1 MTVSDHDPAHLEA
14 WRADVRSW
22 LASVASPKDEEVL
35 VWGEGDPRLQIF
47 LSMSHDEEVAYLDRV
62 RTYRRARFDAG
73 YGAIALP
80 EEFGG
85 AGLPS
90 EYSVAFADE
99 EREFDVPPSS
109 EIISVTTGLV
119 GAAVS
124 VFGTPEQRERFA
136 RAFLRTDLL
145 CCQLFSEPGAG
156 SDLAGLSTKAV
167 RDGDDWVIT
176 GQKIWSSNAQFSEYG
191 FLLART
197 NPDVVKQAGITA
209 FLVPMD
215 LPGVEIRPIRQMS
228 GPATFNEVFFDGA
241 RIPDAMRIGDVDAG
255 WKVAQATLG
264 FERSSSGSGH
274 RRKGGT
280 AADLVALAQHLGLSD
295 DPVTR
300 QELADVYIRT
310 KLHAAMVAKVARATA
325 SGDKPGPAGS
335 LGKLLASDN
344 LVRIGNAAAHLLGSA
359 MVADTGEWGEFAW
372 SEHVLGAPGYRL
384 AGGTDEIQRN
394 IISERVLGLPAEHR
408 ADKLPFSQL
417 AKS

>member
-1 MTVSDHDPAHLEA
+1 MADHDPAHLEA
-14 WRADVRSW
+14 WRAEVRAW
-22 LASVASPKDEEVL
+22 LATVAPPKDEEVF
-35 VWGEGDPRLQIF
+35 VWGEGDPRLHIF
-47 LSMSHDEEVAYLDRV
+47 LSMSHDEEKAFLDRV
-62 RTYRRARFDAG
+62 REYRKQRYDAG

-80 EEFGG
+80 EEYGG

-90 EYSVAFADE
+90 VYAVAFADE
-99 EREFDVPPSS
+99 EREFAVPPSS

-124 VFGTPEQRERFA
+124 VFGTPEQREEFA

-167 RDGDDWVIT
+167 RDGDDWLIT

-215 LPGVEIRPIRQMS
+215 APGVEIRPIRQMS
-228 GPATFNEVFFDGA
+228 GPASFNEVWFDSV
-241 RIPDAMRIGDVDAG
+241 RIPDALRIGDVDAG

-280 AADLVALAQHLGLSD
+280 ADDLVALAQHLGLSA

-310 KLHAAMVAKVARATA
+310 RLHAAMVAKVARATA

-344 LVRIGNAAAHLLGSA
+344 LVRIGDCASHMLGSA
-359 MVADTGEWGEFAW
+359 LVADTGEWGQFAW
-372 SEHVLGAPGYRL
+372 TDHVLGAPGYRL
-384 AGGTDEIQRN
+384 AGGTDEVQRN
-394 IISERVLGLPAEHR
+394 IIAERVLGLPAEQR
-408 ADKLPFSQL
+408 MDKAPFSQL

>member
-1 MTVSDHDPAHLEA
+1 MSEIDHEHLES
-14 WRADVRSW
+14 WRAEVRSW
-22 LASVASPKDEEVL
+22 LASVAPLRDEESF

-47 LSMSHDEEVAYLDRV
+47 LAMSHDEEVAYLERV
-62 RTYRRARFDAG
+62 RAYRRARYDAG

-80 EEFGG
+80 EEYGG

-90 EYSVAFADE
+90 VYAVAFADE
-99 EREFDVPPSS
+99 ERAFAVPPSS

-136 RAFLRTDLL
+136 QAFLRTDLL

-167 RDGDDWVIT
+167 RDGDDWVVT

-215 LPGVEIRPIRQMS
+215 APGVEIRPIRQMS

-241 RIPDAMRIGDVDAG
+241 RIPDALRIGDVDAG

-264 FERSSSGSGH
+264 FERQSSGSGH

-280 AADLVALAQHLGLSD
+280 ADDLVALAQHLGLSG
-295 DPVTR
+295 DPVVR
-300 QELADVYIRT
+300 QQRADVYIRT
-310 KLHAAMVAKVARATA
+310 RLHAAMVARVARATA

-335 LGKLLASDN
+335 LGKLLSSDN
-344 LVRIGNAAAHLLGSA
+344 LVRIGDCAASLLGSA
-359 MVADTGEWGEFAW
+359 LVADTGEWGQFAW
-372 SEHVLGAPGYRL
+372 TEHVLGAPGYRL

-394 IISERVLGLPAEHR
+394 IIAERVLGLPPEHR
-408 ADKLPFSQL
+408 ADKAPFSQL
-417 AKS
+417 TKS

>member
-1 MTVSDHDPAHLEA
+1 MSDIDHQHLET
-14 WRADVRSW
+14 WRAQVRSW
-22 LASVASPKDEEVL
+22 LTTVAPPRAEEVF

-47 LSMSHDEEVAYLDRV
+47 LALSHDEEVAYLERV
-62 RTYRRARFDAG
+62 RAYRRARYDAG

-80 EEFGG
+80 QEYGG

-90 EYSVAFADE
+90 VYAVAFADE
-99 EREFDVPPSS
+99 EREFAVPPSS

-136 RAFLRTDLL
+136 KAFLRTDLL

-167 RDGDDWVIT
+167 RDGDEWVVT
-176 GQKIWSSNAQFSEYG
+176 GQKIWSSNAQFSDYG

-215 LPGVEIRPIRQMS
+215 TPGVEVRPIRQMS

-241 RIPDAMRIGDVDAG
+241 RIPDALRIGDVDAG

-264 FERSSSGSGH
+264 FERQSSGSGH

-280 AADLVALAQHLGLSD
+280 ADDLVALAQHLGVSK
-295 DPVTR
+295 DPVVR
-300 QELADVYIRT
+300 QQLADVYIRT
-310 KLHAAMVAKVARATA
+310 RLHAAMVARVARATA

-344 LVRIGNAAAHLLGSA
+344 LVRIGDCAAALLGSA
-359 MVADTGEWGEFAW
+359 LVADTGEWGQFAW
-372 SEHVLGAPGYRL
+372 TEHVLGAPGYRL

-394 IISERVLGLPAEHR
+394 IISERVLGLPPEHR
-408 ADKLPFSQL
+408 ADKAPFSQL

>member
-1 MTVSDHDPAHLEA
+1 MADHDPAHLEA
-14 WRADVRSW
+14 WRAEVRAW
-22 LASVASPKDEEVL
+22 LATVAEPKTEEVFE
-35 VWGEGDPRLQIF
+35 WGVGDPRLQIF
-47 LSMSHDEEVAYLDRV
+47 LAMSHDEEVAFLDRV
-62 RTYRRARFDAG
+62 RDYRRKRYDAG

-90 EYSVAFADE
+90 VYAVAFADE
-99 EREFDVPPSS
+99 EREFAVPPSS
-109 EIISVTTGLV
+109 EIISVTTNLV

-124 VFGTPEQRERFA
+124 VFGTDEQREKFA
-136 RAFLRTDLL
+136 RPFLRTDML

-156 SDLAGLSTKAV
+156 SDLASLSTKAV
-167 RDGDDWVIT
+167 RDGDEWVIT

-215 LPGVEIRPIRQMS
+215 APGVEIRPIRQMS
-228 GPATFNEVFFDGA
+228 GPATFNEVFFDEV
-241 RIPDAMRIGDVDAG
+241 RIPDSLRIGDVDAG

-280 AADLVALAQHLGLSD
+280 ADDLVELARHLGVSK

-310 KLHAAMVAKVARATA
+310 RLHAAMVAKVARATA

-335 LGKLLASDN
+335 LGKLVSSDN
-344 LVRIGNAAAHLLGSA
+344 LVRIGDCAAHMLGMS

-394 IISERVLGLPAEHR
+394 IISERVLGLPAEQR
-408 ADKLPFSQL
+408 VDKLPFNQL

>member
-1 MTVSDHDPAHLEA
+1 MSNVDFEHLEA
-14 WRADVRSW
+14 WRAGVRAWLETVARPRSEDVR
-22 LASVASPKDEEVL
+22 
-35 VWGEGDPRLQIF
+35 VWGEGDPELAIF
-47 LSMSHDEEVAYLDRV
+47 RSMTHEEETAYLDRV
-62 RTYRRARFDAG
+62 RDYRRKRFDAG
-73 YGAIALP
+73 YGAISLP

-90 EYSVAFADE
+90 VYSVAFADE
-99 EREFDVPPSS
+99 ERAFAVPPSS

-124 VFGTPEQRERFA
+124 VFGTSEQRERFA
-136 RAFLRTDLL
+136 DPFLRTDLL

-156 SDLAGLSTKAV
+156 SDLAGLSTNAI
-167 RDGDDWVIT
+167 RDGDDWLIT
-176 GQKIWSSNAQFSEYG
+176 GQKIWSSNAQFSDYG

-228 GPATFNEVFFDGA
+228 GPATFNEVFLDGA
-241 RIPDAMRIGDVDAG
+241 RIPDSLRIGEVDAG

-280 AADLVALAQHLGLSD
+280 AADVISLAQSLGVSK
-295 DPVTR
+295 DPVVR
-300 QELADVYIRT
+300 QELADVFIRAR
-310 KLHAAMVAKVARATA
+310 LHAAMVARVARANA
-325 SGDKPGPAGS
+325 AGDKPGPAGS
-335 LGKLLASDN
+335 LGKLLSSDN
-344 LVRIGNAAAHLLGSA
+344 MVRIGNAAARLLGSS
-359 MVADTGEWGEFAW
+359 MVADTGEWGQFAW

-394 IISERVLGLPAEHR
+394 IIAERVLGLPAEYR
-408 ADKLPFSQL
+408 ADKAPFSEL
-417 AKS
+417 SRN

>member
-1 MTVSDHDPAHLEA
+1 VSDVDPQHLEA
-14 WRADVRSW
+14 WRAEVRSW
-22 LASVASPKDEEVL
+22 LASVAEPRTEEAF
-35 VWGEGDPRLQIF
+35 VWGEGDPRLHIF
-47 LSMSHDEEVAYLDRV
+47 LSMSHDEEKAYLDRV
-62 RTYRRARFDAG
+62 REYRRKRYDAG
-73 YGAIALP
+73 YGAISLP
-80 EEFGG
+80 EEVGG

-90 EYSVAFADE
+90 VYSVAFADE
-99 EREFDVPPSS
+99 EREFAVPPSS

-124 VFGTPEQRERFA
+124 VFGTPEQREKYA
-136 RAFLRTDLL
+136 RAFLRTDML
-145 CCQLFSEPGAG
+145 CAQLFSEPGAG

-176 GQKIWSSNAQFSEYG
+176 GQKIWSSNAQFSEFG

-197 NPDVVKQAGITA
+197 DPDVVKQAGITA
-209 FLVPMD
+209 FLVPLD
-215 LPGVEIRPIRQMS
+215 SPGVEIRPIRQMS
-228 GPATFNEVFFDGA
+228 GPSSFNEVWFDSV
-241 RIPDAMRIGDVDAG
+241 RVPDSLRIGDVDAG

-264 FERSSSGSGH
+264 FERTSSGSGH

-280 AADLVALAQHLGLSD
+280 ADDLVALAQHLGLNA

-310 KLHAAMVAKVARATA
+310 RLHAAMVAKVARATA

-344 LVRIGNAAAHLLGSA
+344 LVRIGDAASHLLGTA
-359 MVADTGEWGEFAW
+359 LVADTGEWGQFAW
-372 SEHVLGAPGYRL
+372 TDHVLGAPGYRL
-384 AGGTDEIQRN
+384 AGGTDEVQRN
-394 IISERVLGLPAEHR
+394 IIAERVLGLPAEQR
-408 ADKLPFSQL
+408 MDKAPFSQL

>member
-1 MTVSDHDPAHLEA
+1 MPDHDPAHLAA
-14 WRADVRSW
+14 WRADVRTW
-22 LASVASPKDEEVL
+22 LASVASPRDEEVF

-47 LSMSHDEEVAYLDRV
+47 LAMSHDDEVAYLDRV
-62 RTYRRARFDAG
+62 REYRRARFDAG

-99 EREFDVPPSS
+99 EREFAVPPSS

-124 VFGTPEQRERFA
+124 VFGTPDQRERYA
-136 RAFLRTDLL
+136 NAFLRTDLL

-167 RDGDDWVIT
+167 RDGDDWLIT

-228 GPATFNEVFFDGA
+228 GPATFNEVFLDGA
-241 RIPDAMRIGDVDAG
+241 RIPDSMRIGDVDAG

-280 AADLVALAQHLGLSD
+280 SADLVALAQHLGRSS
-295 DPVTR
+295 DPVVR
-300 QELADVYIRT
+300 QELADVFIRT
-310 KLHAAMVAKVARATA
+310 RQHSAMVAKVARATA

-359 MVADTGEWGEFAW
+359 LVADTGEWGQFAW

-394 IISERVLGLPAEHR
+394 IIAERVLGLPAEHR
-408 ADKLPFSQL
+408 ADRAPFSQL
-417 AKS
+417 SKN

>member
-1 MTVSDHDPAHLEA
+1 MSELDHEHLET
-14 WRADVRSW
+14 WRGEVRSW
-22 LASVASPKDEEVL
+22 LASIAPPRAEEVF

-47 LSMSHDEEVAYLDRV
+47 LAMSHDEEVAYLDRV
-62 RTYRRARFDAG
+62 REYRRQRFDAG
-73 YGAIALP
+73 YGAISLP

-85 AGLPS
+85 SGLPS
-90 EYSVAFADE
+90 VYAVAFADE
-99 EREFDVPPSS
+99 EREFAVPPSS

-124 VFGTPEQRERFA
+124 VFGTEEQREKYA
-136 RAFLRTDLL
+136 KAFLRTDLL

-167 RDGDDWVIT
+167 RDGDDWLLT

-191 FLLART
+191 FVLART

-215 LPGVEIRPIRQMS
+215 APGVEIRPIRQMS
-228 GPATFNEVFFDGA
+228 GPASFNEVWFDGA
-241 RIPDAMRIGDVDAG
+241 RIPDSMRIGDVDAG

-264 FERSSSGSGH
+264 FERTSSGSGH

-280 AADLVALAQHLGLSD
+280 AADLVALAQHLGLSS

-300 QELADVYIRT
+300 QELADIYIRT
-310 KLHAAMVAKVARATA
+310 RLHAAMVAKVARATA

-344 LVRIGNAAAHLLGSA
+344 LVRIGNAASHLLGSA
-359 MVADTGEWGEFAW
+359 LVADTGEWGEFAW
-372 SEHVLGAPGYRL
+372 TEHVLGAPGYRL

-394 IISERVLGLPAEHR
+394 IIAERVLGLPAEHR
-408 ADKLPFSQL
+408 ADKAPFSQL

>member
-1 MTVSDHDPAHLEA
+1 MTVADHDPAHLES
-14 WRADVRSW
+14 WRAGVRQW
-22 LASVASPKDEEVL
+22 LASVAPPKSDEVL
-35 VWGEGDPRLQIF
+35 IWGEGDPRLQIF
-47 LSMSHDEEVAYLDRV
+47 LAMSHDEEVSYLERV
-62 RTYRRARFDAG
+62 REYRRQRFDAG
-73 YGAIALP
+73 YGAISLP

-90 EYSVAFADE
+90 VYSVAFADE
-99 EREFDVPPSS
+99 EREFAVPPSS

-124 VFGTPEQRERFA
+124 VFGTDAQRERFA

-167 RDGDDWVIT
+167 REGDDWLIT

-191 FLLART
+191 FILART
-197 NPDVVKQAGITA
+197 NPEVVKQAGITA

-215 LPGVEIRPIRQMS
+215 APGVDIRPIRQMS

-241 RIPDAMRIGDVDAG
+241 RIPDSMRIGDVDAG

-280 AADLVALAQHLGLSD
+280 ADDIVALAQYLGVSS
-295 DPVTR
+295 DPVVR

-310 KLHAAMVAKVARATA
+310 RLHAAMVAKVARATA

-335 LGKLLASDN
+335 LGKLVASDN
-344 LVRIGNAAAHLLGSA
+344 LVRIGNAASHLLGSA
-359 MVADTGEWGEFAW
+359 LVADTGEWGQFAW

-408 ADKLPFSQL
+408 ADKAPFNQL
-417 AKS
+417 SKG

>member
-1 MTVSDHDPAHLEA
+1 MSDVDPQHLEA
-14 WRADVRSW
+14 WRAEVRSW
-22 LASVASPKDEEVL
+22 LASVAEPRTEEAF
-35 VWGEGDPRLQIF
+35 VWGEGDPRLHIF
-47 LSMSHDEEVAYLDRV
+47 LSMSHDEEKAYLDRV
-62 RTYRRARFDAG
+62 REYRRKRYDAG
-73 YGAIALP
+73 YGAISLP
-80 EEFGG
+80 EEVGG

-90 EYSVAFADE
+90 VYSVAFADE
-99 EREFDVPPSS
+99 EREFAVPPSS

-124 VFGTPEQRERFA
+124 VFGTPEQREKYA
-136 RAFLRTDLL
+136 RAFLRTDML
-145 CCQLFSEPGAG
+145 CAQLFSEPGAG

-176 GQKIWSSNAQFSEYG
+176 GQKIWSSNAQFSEFG

-197 NPDVVKQAGITA
+197 DPDVVKQAGITA
-209 FLVPMD
+209 FLVPLD
-215 LPGVEIRPIRQMS
+215 SPGVEIRPIRQMS
-228 GPATFNEVFFDGA
+228 GPSSFNEVWFDSV
-241 RIPDAMRIGDVDAG
+241 RVPDSLRIGDVDAG

-264 FERSSSGSGH
+264 FERTSSGSGH

-280 AADLVALAQHLGLSD
+280 ADDLVALAQHLGLNA

-310 KLHAAMVAKVARATA
+310 RLHAAMVAKVARATA

-344 LVRIGNAAAHLLGSA
+344 LVRIGDAASHLLGTA
-359 MVADTGEWGEFAW
+359 LVADTGEWGQFAW
-372 SEHVLGAPGYRL
+372 TDHVLGAPGYRL
-384 AGGTDEIQRN
+384 AGGTDEVQRN
-394 IISERVLGLPAEHR
+394 IIAERVLGLPAEQR
-408 ADKLPFSQL
+408 MDKAPFSQL

>member
-1 MTVSDHDPAHLEA
+1 MAVHDPAHLEA
-14 WRADVRSW
+14 WRADVRQW
-22 LASVASPKDEEVL
+22 LASVSSPKAEEVFA
-35 VWGEGDPRLQIF
+35 WGEGDPRLAIF
-47 LSMSHDEEVAYLDRV
+47 LSMSHDEETAYLDRV
-62 RTYRRARFDAG
+62 RKYRRQRFDAG

-80 EEFGG
+80 AEFGG

-90 EYSVAFADE
+90 EYAVAFADE
-99 EREFDVPPSS
+99 EREFAVPPSS

-124 VFGTPEQRERFA
+124 VFGTPEQREQFA
-136 RAFLRTDLL
+136 TAFLRTDLL

-167 RDGDDWVIT
+167 RDGDDWLIT
-176 GQKIWSSNAQFSEYG
+176 GQKIWSSNAQFSQYG

-197 NPDVVKQAGITA
+197 NTDVVKQAGITA

-215 LPGVEIRPIRQMS
+215 APGVEIRPIRQMS
-228 GPATFNEVFFDGA
+228 GPSSFNEVFFDGA

-280 AADLVALAQHLGLSD
+280 SADLVALAQHLGASK
-295 DPVTR
+295 DPVVR
-300 QELADVYIRT
+300 QQLADVYVRT
-310 KLHAAMVAKVARATA
+310 RLHAAMVARVARATA

-344 LVRIGNAAAHLLGSA
+344 MVRIGNAAAGMLGSA
-359 MVADTGEWGEFAW
+359 MVADTGEWGQFAW
-372 SEHVLGAPGYRL
+372 AEHVLGAPGYRL
-384 AGGTDEIQRN
+384 AGGTDVVQRN
-394 IISERVLGLPAEHR
+394 IIAERVLGLPAEHR
-408 ADKLPFSQL
+408 ADKGPFSEL
-417 AKS
+417 SRS

>member
-1 MTVSDHDPAHLEA
+1 VSDVDPQHLEA
-14 WRADVRSW
+14 WRAEVRAW
-22 LASVASPKDEEVL
+22 LASVAEPRAEETF
-35 VWGEGDPRLQIF
+35 VWGEGDPRLHIF
-47 LSMSHDEEVAYLDRV
+47 LSMSHDEEKAFLDRV
-62 RTYRRARFDAG
+62 REYRKQRYDAG
-73 YGAIALP
+73 YGAISLP
-80 EEFGG
+80 EEYGG

-90 EYSVAFADE
+90 VYSVAFADE
-99 EREFDVPPSS
+99 EREFAVPPSS

-124 VFGTPEQRERFA
+124 VFGTPEQRETFA
-136 RAFLRTDLL
+136 RAFLRTDML
-145 CCQLFSEPGAG
+145 CAQLFSEPGAG
-156 SDLAGLSTKAV
+156 SDLAGLSMKAV

-209 FLVPMD
+209 FLVKLD
-215 LPGVEIRPIRQMS
+215 SPGVEIRPIRQMS
-228 GPATFNEVFFDGA
+228 GPSSFNEVWFDSV
-241 RIPDAMRIGDVDAG
+241 RVPDSMRIGDVDAG

-264 FERSSSGSGH
+264 FERTSSGSGH

-280 AADLVALAQHLGLSD
+280 ADDLVALAQHLGLSK

-310 KLHAAMVAKVARATA
+310 RLHAAMVAKVARATA

-344 LVRIGNAAAHLLGSA
+344 LVRIGDAASHLLGTTL
-359 MVADTGEWGEFAW
+359 VADTGEWGQFAW
-372 SEHVLGAPGYRL
+372 TDHVLGAPGYRL
-384 AGGTDEIQRN
+384 AGGTDEVQRN
-394 IISERVLGLPAEHR
+394 IIAERVLGLPAEQR
-408 ADKLPFSQL
+408 MDKAPFSQL

>member
-1 MTVSDHDPAHLEA
+1 MADHDPDHLKA
-14 WRADVRSW
+14 WRADVRTW
-22 LASVASPKDEEVL
+22 LASVAAPKTEEVFE
-35 VWGEGDPRLQIF
+35 WGVGDPRLQIF
-47 LSMSHDEEVAYLDRV
+47 LSMSHDEEVAYLQRV
-62 RTYRRARFDAG
+62 RKYRAQRFDAG
-73 YGAIALP
+73 YGAISLP

-90 EYSVAFADE
+90 VYSVAFADE
-99 EREFDVPPSS
+99 EREFAVPPSS

-124 VFGTPEQRERFA
+124 VFGTDEQREKFA

-145 CCQLFSEPGAG
+145 CAQLFSEPGAG

-167 RDGDDWVIT
+167 RDGDDWLIT
-176 GQKIWSSNAQFSEYG
+176 GQKIWSSNAQFAEYG

-197 NPDVVKQAGITA
+197 NPDVVKQGGITA

-215 LPGVEIRPIRQMS
+215 AEGVEIRPIRQMS
-228 GPATFNEVFFDGA
+228 GPSSFNEVWFDQV
-241 RIPDAMRIGDVDAG
+241 RVPDSMRIGEVDAG

-280 AADLVALAQHLGLSD
+280 AQDLVELATHLGLNG
-295 DPVTR
+295 DPVVR

-310 KLHAAMVAKVARATA
+310 RLHAAMVSKVARATA

-344 LVRIGNAAAHLLGSA
+344 LVRIGNAAASMLGSA
-359 MVADTGEWGEFAW
+359 LVADTGEWGEFAW
-372 SEHVLGAPGYRL
+372 NDHVLGAPGYRL
-384 AGGTDEIQRN
+384 AGGTDEVQRN
-394 IISERVLGLPAEHR
+394 IISERVLGLPAEPR
-408 ADKLPFSQL
+408 MDKVPFSQL
-417 AKS
+417 TKS

>member
-1 MTVSDHDPAHLEA
+1 MSDLDPAHLES
-14 WRADVRSW
+14 WRAGVRSW
-22 LASVASPKDEEVL
+22 LASVATPRTDEVR
-35 VWGEGDPRLQIF
+35 VWGEGDPELAIF
-47 LSMSHDEEVAYLDRV
+47 RSMTHEEETAYLDRV
-62 RTYRRARFDAG
+62 RAYRRQRYDAG
-73 YGAIALP
+73 YGAISLP

-90 EYSVAFADE
+90 VYSVAFADE
-99 EREFDVPPSS
+99 ERAYAVPPSS

-136 RAFLRTDLL
+136 TAFLRTDLL

-167 RDGDDWVIT
+167 RDGDDWVVT

-191 FLLART
+191 FILART

-215 LPGVEIRPIRQMS
+215 APGVEIRPIRQMS
-228 GPATFNEVFFDGA
+228 GPASFNEVWFDGT
-241 RIPDAMRIGDVDAG
+241 RIPDSLRIGDVDAG

-264 FERSSSGSGH
+264 FERTSSGSGH

-280 AADLVALAQHLGLSD
+280 SADLIELAQHLGVSG
-295 DPVTR
+295 DPVVR

-310 KLHAAMVAKVARATA
+310 RLHAAMVSKVARATA

-344 LVRIGNAAAHLLGSA
+344 MVRIGNAAAGMLGSA
-359 MVADTGEWGEFAW
+359 MVADTGEWGQFAW

-394 IISERVLGLPAEHR
+394 IIAERVLGLPAEHR
-408 ADKLPFSQL
+408 ADKAPFSEL